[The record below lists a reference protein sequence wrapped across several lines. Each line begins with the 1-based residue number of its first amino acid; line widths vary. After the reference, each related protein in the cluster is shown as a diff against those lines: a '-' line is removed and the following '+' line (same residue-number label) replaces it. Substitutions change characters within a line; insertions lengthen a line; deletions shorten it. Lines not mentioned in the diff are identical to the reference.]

1 MRIWRKLIRIEKIL
15 WWKEGLLALLLVNII
30 NECNLSE
37 DAAFGSCINGAAYQ
51 DWPIQRRLL
60 HFPANRDAL
69 LEYRY
74 GTARHHKNPAY
85 GRGVSARF
93 VFPAGIKKNPQFF
106 ADFTYRALQAAFS
119 GKDRAACT
127 FPVQGECFIRMPLRK
142 KGIVP
147 VCSWAR
153 YWLTDGSFR
162 QVF

>member
-93 VFPAGIKKNPQFF
+93 VFPGWDQEESPVLRWLHVPRPPGCFLRQGQSRLYIPSTGGMLYQ
-106 ADFTYRALQAAFS
+106 DAFE
-119 GKDRAACT
+119 K
-127 FPVQGECFIRMPLRK
+127 E
-142 KGIVP
+142 
-147 VCSWAR
+147 R
-153 YWLTDGSFR
+153 YCPCLFMSQILTDR
-162 QVF
+162 W